1 MGYKFEVHYWGNNKD
16 TNKREYK
23 VVYAGESFC
32 MACWKMCRAKQKG
45 IKYIKLEWRQ
55 KLVPTNAQGVQPV
68 C

>member
-45 IKYIKLEWRQ
+45 IKYIKLEWR
-55 KLVPTNAQGVQPV
+55 
-68 C
+68 